1 MLSDRRIRSWGTL
14 AAGVAIGLTLGGA
27 MTVGVLLGQRSQSAV
42 PSSWSDL
49 KLKAMSTHGT
59 DTFAIA
65 TGSVDDDVEGLYT
78 LDFLTGDLQCFVIN
92 PRTGK
97 FGGWFKANVAAHLG
111 AEKGKKP
118 NYLLTTGMINVQGY
132 GGNQRPA
139 ASLCYVVDANTG
151 DVAAFSFPWAKSATA
166 AGMAQATEMALV
178 GKWKARDINLRQ

>member
-1 MLSDRRIRSWGTL
+1 MLRVNRSWGML
-14 AAGVAIGLTLGGA
+14 AAGLALGLTIGGA
-27 MTVGVLLGQRSQSAV
+27 TTVGVLLGQRNQAAGMPNLSE
-42 PSSWSDL
+42 L
-49 KLKAMSTHGT
+49 KLKAMATHGS
-59 DTFAIA
+59 DTYAIA

-78 LDFLTGDLQCFVIN
+78 LDFLTGDLCCFVIN

-97 FGGWFKANVAAHLG
+97 FGGLFKTNVAAHLG

-118 NYLLTTGMINVQGY
+118 SYLLATGMINVQGY

-166 AGMAQATEMALV
+166 AGIGQLTEMTLV
-178 GKWKARDINLRQ
+178 GKWKTRDINALGR

>member
-1 MLSDRRIRSWGTL
+1 ML
-14 AAGVAIGLTLGGA
+14 AAGLAIGLTMGGA
-27 MTVGVLLGQRSQSAV
+27 MTLGVWLGQQGPAAAV
-42 PSSWSDL
+42 SDWSDL
-49 KLKAMSTHGT
+49 KLKAMASHGT

-97 FGGWFKANVAAHLG
+97 FGGWFKTNVASHLG
-111 AEKGKKP
+111 VEKGKKP
-118 NYLLTTGMINVQGY
+118 SYLLATGLINVQGY

-139 ASLCYVVDANTG
+139 HSLCYVVDANTG